1 MKDYINPSFDS
12 FQLNQG
18 YSILWLLI
26 FYITGAYFGKFNKN
40 NNCIKKVIKIII
52 CILIFYYSTY
62 LCIKLPNYPIN
73 YYDNKKRIKNKVII
87 FLKSIFIMRVNSL
100 TMILQSLSVMV
111 FLTIINYNKYIARII
126 TFVGPLTFGIFLIH
140 ENEMI
145 RTIMIRGIFKN
156 YSNQLPLNTV
166 IRIILLSALKIFGTC
181 LIIEY
186 LRNILF
192 RILQVRKILVFIE
205 KLIFKLFS

>member
-1 MKDYINPSFDS
+1 
-12 FQLNQG
+12 
-18 YSILWLLI
+18 
-26 FYITGAYFGKFNKN
+26 
-40 NNCIKKVIKIII
+40 
-52 CILIFYYSTY
+52 
-62 LCIKLPNYPIN
+62 
-73 YYDNKKRIKNKVII
+73 
-87 FLKSIFIMRVNSL
+87 MRVNSL

-205 KLIFKLFS
+205 KLIFKLFI